1 MCRIR
6 TKVMNRLPRD
16 LSFLAIAGTVAIG
29 SLIACTGA
37 ALSVEQA
44 GAELEGIYRLQTHTR
59 NDAGCDLE
67 GESVLDGEA
76 AGFLALYTNEAMGQ
90 QFVQATAC
98 AGADDCREKAGLSR
112 AMGTY
117 WAAFDLV
124 FSEPD
129 ATSLLGDEVSTGTA
143 SMSADDPCYGTVSEH
158 RLEQTERGIRIE
170 QRATVIDEFP
180 KDDRFCKTEAARA
193 AAGDSACSRL
203 VVITAVRDGD
213 LEPGVSR

>member
-1 MCRIR
+1 MSKLMRV
-6 TKVMNRLPRD
+6 TSLP
-16 LSFLAIAGTVAIG
+16 AIAGLVAIG
-29 SLIACTGA
+29 SLIACTA
-37 ALSVEQA
+37 TALSVEQA

-67 GESVLDGEA
+67 GESVLDAET
-76 AGFLALYTNEAMGQ
+76 AGYLALYTNEAMGE

-98 AGADDCREKAGLSR
+98 AGPDDCREKAGLSR

-117 WAAFDLV
+117 WTAFELV

-129 ATSLLGDEVSTGTA
+129 TGGLLGDEVSTGTA

-158 RLEQTERGIRIE
+158 RLEPTEGGIRIE

-180 KDDRFCKTEAARA
+180 KDDRFCTTDAARA
-193 AAGDSACSRL
+193 AARGAACSRL

-213 LEPGVSR
+213 LEPGASR